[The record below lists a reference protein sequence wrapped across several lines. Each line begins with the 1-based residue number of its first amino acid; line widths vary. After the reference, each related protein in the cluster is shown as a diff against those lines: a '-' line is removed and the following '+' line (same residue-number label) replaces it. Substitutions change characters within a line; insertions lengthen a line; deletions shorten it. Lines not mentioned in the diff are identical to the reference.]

1 MISSTYRIAL
11 LHYWIKAILLL
22 KLNGLIADALVCIL
36 RLRLYRPSMHLSNM
50 ALRGAFIQIM
60 EVLRALIF
68 LIRRLPKR
76 LLDLGGVFRV
86 LLVRINELVR
96 QRLVLTRL
104 NALELTTLLF
114 REVIVVISQFL
125 GMDPFN
131 KSRLH
136 TVSRWVISVY

>member
-1 MISSTYRIAL
+1 MISSAYRIAL

-22 KLNGLIADALVCIL
+22 KLNGLIADALVGIL
-36 RLRLYRPSMHLSNM
+36 RLRLYRASMHLSNM